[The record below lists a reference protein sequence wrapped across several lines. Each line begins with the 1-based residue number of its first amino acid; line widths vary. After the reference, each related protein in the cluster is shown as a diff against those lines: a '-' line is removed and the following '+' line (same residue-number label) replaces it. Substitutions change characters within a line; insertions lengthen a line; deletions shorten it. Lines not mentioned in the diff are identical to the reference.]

1 MNKPCTHCES
11 DNTVKTEEQ
20 HLDTMRDYFCN
31 KMETE
36 ESRTRRLRKLCG
48 ESYGAAWHI
57 DYPSL
62 YTTVNIQPTIELVKY
77 TKFKF
82 NFI

>member
-1 MNKPCTHCES
+1 MGETA
-11 DNTVKTEEQ
+11 EE
-20 HLDTMRDYFCN
+20 
-31 KMETE
+31 
-36 ESRTRRLRKLCG
+36 RTRRLRKLCG